1 MSLTP
6 NQNISLTDALSFFPK
21 FEGNPS
27 ELIDFLNCCKEA
39 KSVLPEAAEGNL
51 TKLIYGS
58 KLGAKVKTSLNIA
71 VPVTIAGLT
80 SELKKIYVPNK
91 TLFQL
96 QGELGRMYQ
105 KDTES
110 VVEFVNRLRK
120 KGREIMDGEKFPF
133 RQANRVENGVMYIP
147 PRSESTFFIEVQNP
161 EVREGFIPKLRI
173 CKGVFAGNCLV
184 RINNMNRAYLQI
196 YNTTEE
202 EVAVKIP
209 NLAVREIEQVM
220 TLDLSSKNPYNRLSI
235 TKPIF
240 NNNQNIPDF
249 DRFER

>member
-110 VVEFVNRLRK
+110 VVEFFFATRGAKIDYKNKLLK
-120 KGREIMDGEKFPF
+120 MDGEKFPF

-209 NLAVREIEQVM
+209 NLAV
-220 TLDLSSKNPYNRLSI
+220 
-235 TKPIF
+235 
-240 NNNQNIPDF
+240 
-249 DRFER
+249 